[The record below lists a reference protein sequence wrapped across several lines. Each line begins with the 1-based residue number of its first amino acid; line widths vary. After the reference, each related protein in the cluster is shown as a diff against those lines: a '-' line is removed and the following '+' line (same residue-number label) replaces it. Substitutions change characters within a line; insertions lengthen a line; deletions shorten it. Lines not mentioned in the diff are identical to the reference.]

1 MTARDELEAV
11 IWRHWPTYGPKE
23 DVAVDAIL
31 DAADAYAVAVQY
43 EAEDTPRATARRR
56 AVLAEAVRDLY
67 GPEDQHPATR
77 IRWRA
82 S

>member
-1 MTARDELEAV
+1 MSARDELEAV
-11 IWRHWPTYGPKE
+11 IWRNFNKRGTQAAQ
-23 DVAVDAIL
+23 AVDAIL
-31 DAADAYAVAVQY
+31 DAADAYAVAVRH